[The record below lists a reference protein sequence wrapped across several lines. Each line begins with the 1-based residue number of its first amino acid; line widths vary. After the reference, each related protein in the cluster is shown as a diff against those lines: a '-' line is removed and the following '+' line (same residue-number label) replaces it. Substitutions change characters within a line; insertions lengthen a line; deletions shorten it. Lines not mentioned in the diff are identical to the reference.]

1 VTAADLA
8 AITARHAA
16 AARVERT
23 TLPAEV
29 LAALADVPVMLCA
42 LTPRPAP
49 DALSGVAREALAQA
63 IDADGVRSLDD
74 ALVMADDI
82 CDPNTG
88 DVERLM
94 RHGCDVAERLAA
106 EVRRLAAH
114 IASEPA
120 RVAAAVAVERVA
132 DGFVRV
138 LCDPGGPEV
147 AIPPGLWERLF
158 SLTPDEV
165 AALRHSGGAG
175 AVRGASAPRAVA
187 PNEWRVLCEDGTE
200 HTVPVE
206 RSRRPG
212 SVLFVARWDG
222 MGWQGFTPRC
232 AVVGVARDYRW
243 DVVEILAPGE
253 FTRTGAVAAAQAS
266 APQPSPDLAAITARH
281 AAAARVERTT
291 LPVEVLAA
299 LADVPVMLCAL
310 APQPAPDAP
319 DVAAIGAR
327 AAEHTAACD
336 ALALVIDDDRIAATG
351 EHDAAFAR
359 RDDAAQASAADVP
372 ALLAWIASEPDRVAA
387 AVAGERER
395 AVAVCR
401 AVADGWERASVTA
414 QVDTGL
420 ALIRAEGATECA
432 DALAAPTGGGE

>member
-120 RVAAAVAVERVA
+120 RVAAAVAVER
-132 DGFVRV
+132 
-138 LCDPGGPEV
+138 
-147 AIPPGLWERLF
+147 
-158 SLTPDEV
+158 
-165 AALRHSGGAG
+165 
-175 AVRGASAPRAVA
+175 
-187 PNEWRVLCEDGTE
+187 
-200 HTVPVE
+200 
-206 RSRRPG
+206 
-212 SVLFVARWDG
+212 
-222 MGWQGFTPRC
+222 
-232 AVVGVARDYRW
+232 
-243 DVVEILAPGE
+243 
-253 FTRTGAVAAAQAS
+253 
-266 APQPSPDLAAITARH
+266 
-281 AAAARVERTT
+281 
-291 LPVEVLAA
+291 
-299 LADVPVMLCAL
+299 
-310 APQPAPDAP
+310 
-319 DVAAIGAR
+319 
-327 AAEHTAACD
+327 
-336 ALALVIDDDRIAATG
+336 
-351 EHDAAFAR
+351 
-359 RDDAAQASAADVP
+359 
-372 ALLAWIASEPDRVAA
+372 
-387 AVAGERER
+387 ER

-401 AVADGWERASVTA
+401 AVADGWERASTTA